1 MVRAP
6 ALRGAVHAPDLAI
19 ASSPLART
27 RSEDRPAEAN
37 PPFAR
42 GRSPIRLGETI
53 VTRAVNVDAAID
65 HVIATSARLNA
76 VISAIE
82 PLIPSGTRVVFVNAD
97 DAAAVSRAYSSKVLT
112 GAVTRSHWA
121 QRRVS

>member
-1 MVRAP
+1 M
-6 ALRGAVHAPDLAI
+6 
-19 ASSPLART
+19 
-27 RSEDRPAEAN
+27 
-37 PPFAR
+37 
-42 GRSPIRLGETI
+42 
-53 VTRAVNVDAAID
+53 TRAVNVDAAID